1 MRKKFI
7 PLSLAL
13 CLTLSGCGGNVVLE
27 RSYSVSTPHSEVYW
41 ENEGADTL
49 RADSYQDLVNALLL
63 LLGEH
68 SEEGVVRIYSEEDAA
83 AMAEQACKE
92 VQEETALGAYLL
104 DYISYTDTQER
115 AYYEMHVRLGYRRTA
130 EEQAGIVTATST
142 EALPDL
148 LRLTAREGSLSRIAV
163 RFTYFTADRDGIRDM
178 VYDINSPGEST
189 RIISKLMQWT
199 DDRQVHIHTILHQN
213 KGDENARGHIGTEI
227 NNKSETVLRVEK
239 DKNEDLISTVEA
251 VYIRDVSFPS
261 FAFRINSE
269 ALPEIISD
277 YEPTPDSRGNEA
289 WDPYHDISEDTHRS
303 ALDSVFTTPEKMLRH
318 GELMDALREA
328 YGNEDIELSDYK
340 LKILITFLRN
350 KRMIEQVDKGKKK
363 GNPYRYLH
371 DFYY

>member
-1 MRKKFI
+1 MKKRI
-7 PLSLAL
+7 LLLCAAL
-13 CLTLSGCGGNVVLE
+13 CLLLSGCGGGLLE
-27 RSYSVSTPHSEVYW
+27 REWSSVTPHSAGYW
-41 ENEGADTL
+41 ENGDKDTL

-178 VYDINSPGEST
+178 VRSVQEEVDTGFTEPWQVNFYPD
-189 RIISKLMQWT
+189 T
-199 DDRQVHIHTILHQN
+199 DDVGI
-213 KGDENARGHIGTEI
+213 
-227 NNKSETVLRVEK
+227 VE
-239 DKNEDLISTVEA
+239 V
-251 VYIRDVSFPS
+251 V
-261 FAFRINSE
+261 
-269 ALPEIISD
+269 
-277 YEPTPDSRGNEA
+277 
-289 WDPYHDISEDTHRS
+289 
-303 ALDSVFTTPEKMLRH
+303 
-318 GELMDALREA
+318 LREA
-328 YGNEDIELSDYK
+328 
-340 LKILITFLRN
+340 
-350 KRMIEQVDKGKKK
+350 
-363 GNPYRYLH
+363 
-371 DFYY
+371 

>member
-115 AYYEMHVRLGYRRTA
+115 PHRDCRRR
-130 EEQAGIVTATST
+130 Q
-142 EALPDL
+142 LPDQLCRDVRGVGRGRL
-148 LRLTAREGSLSRIAV
+148 LPDRQYFGPRDHGREGFHEIEPLRCKISRH
-163 RFTYFTADRDGIRDM
+163 FGGIFSIFLNWR
-178 VYDINSPGEST
+178 
-189 RIISKLMQWT
+189 T
-199 DDRQVHIHTILHQN
+199 DASH
-213 KGDENARGHIGTEI
+213 
-227 NNKSETVLRVEK
+227 
-239 DKNEDLISTVEA
+239 
-251 VYIRDVSFPS
+251 YIVP
-261 FAFRINSE
+261 
-269 ALPEIISD
+269 
-277 YEPTPDSRGNEA
+277 
-289 WDPYHDISEDTHRS
+289 
-303 ALDSVFTTPEKMLRH
+303 
-318 GELMDALREA
+318 
-328 YGNEDIELSDYK
+328 
-340 LKILITFLRN
+340 
-350 KRMIEQVDKGKKK
+350 
-363 GNPYRYLH
+363 
-371 DFYY
+371 

>member
-27 RSYSVSTPHSEVYW
+27 RSYSVSTPHSEVY
-41 ENEGADTL
+41 
-49 RADSYQDLVNALLL
+49 
-63 LLGEH
+63 

-178 VYDINSPGEST
+178 VRSVQEEVDTGFTEPRQVNFYPD
-189 RIISKLMQWT
+189 T
-199 DDRQVHIHTILHQN
+199 DDVGI
-213 KGDENARGHIGTEI
+213 
-227 NNKSETVLRVEK
+227 VE
-239 DKNEDLISTVEA
+239 V
-251 VYIRDVSFPS
+251 V
-261 FAFRINSE
+261 
-269 ALPEIISD
+269 
-277 YEPTPDSRGNEA
+277 
-289 WDPYHDISEDTHRS
+289 
-303 ALDSVFTTPEKMLRH
+303 
-318 GELMDALREA
+318 LREA
-328 YGNEDIELSDYK
+328 
-340 LKILITFLRN
+340 
-350 KRMIEQVDKGKKK
+350 
-363 GNPYRYLH
+363 
-371 DFYY
+371 

>member
-13 CLTLSGCGGNVVLE
+13 CLMLSGCGGNVVLE

-104 DYISYTDTQER
+104 DY
-115 AYYEMHVRLGYRRTA
+115 
-130 EEQAGIVTATST
+130 T

-178 VYDINSPGEST
+178 VRSVQEEVDTGFTEPWQVNFYPD
-189 RIISKLMQWT
+189 T
-199 DDRQVHIHTILHQN
+199 DDVGI
-213 KGDENARGHIGTEI
+213 
-227 NNKSETVLRVEK
+227 VE
-239 DKNEDLISTVEA
+239 V
-251 VYIRDVSFPS
+251 V
-261 FAFRINSE
+261 
-269 ALPEIISD
+269 
-277 YEPTPDSRGNEA
+277 
-289 WDPYHDISEDTHRS
+289 
-303 ALDSVFTTPEKMLRH
+303 
-318 GELMDALREA
+318 LREA
-328 YGNEDIELSDYK
+328 
-340 LKILITFLRN
+340 
-350 KRMIEQVDKGKKK
+350 
-363 GNPYRYLH
+363 
-371 DFYY
+371 